1 METEIVVA
9 LMGLVGTAI
18 GSVGGIL
25 ASNKLVNHRLNR
37 LEAKVDKHNN
47 FIERLTVVEQRS
59 KSNTHRLDDMEHH
72 DHH

>member
-37 LEAKVDKHNN
+37 LEAKMDKHNN
-47 FIERLTVVEQRS
+47 FMERLAIVES
-59 KSNTHRLDDMEHH
+59 KLDNDEHRIEDLEH
-72 DHH
+72 DVY

>member
-37 LEAKVDKHNN
+37 LEAKMDKHNN
-47 FIERLTVVEQRS
+47 FMERLAVVES
-59 KSNTHRLDDMEHH
+59 KIAADEDKIKDIEK
-72 DHH
+72 DIY